1 MNDHSPSSR
10 RNFLK
15 LAAAASASSY
25 LLGVQQ
31 RATSTP
37 NNTQS
42 DLILINGRIATQDA
56 HRSFVDAVAIK
67 NGRFLVVGTEKEV
80 MATRGDTTQVINLR
94 KRIVIPGLNDSH
106 IHLIRGG
113 LTYNLEL
120 RWDGVPSL
128 ADGLRMLKAQ
138 VDRTPPNQWV
148 RVVGGWTEFQFAER
162 RLPTLDELN
171 RIAPDTPVF
180 ILHLYD
186 RALLNRA
193 ALRAVGYTKA
203 TPNPLGGEI
212 QRDSSGNPTG
222 LLIARPDATILY
234 STLAKGPK
242 LPNEQQ
248 LNSTRHFMRELNRL
262 GITSVIDAGGG
273 SQNYPEDYQVVEDLH
288 KRGELTVRIGY
299 NLFTQRPKQ
308 ELEDFSGWAKLVKPG
323 QGDDFYR
330 MNGAGEMLVF
340 SAADFEDFLEPRP
353 DLAES
358 LETELKRVVTLL
370 AQNRWAFRL
379 HATYDES
386 ITRFLNVFEQVNRD
400 VPFDGLHWFFD
411 HAETIS
417 DSNLERVKALGGGIA
432 IQHRMAFQGE
442 YFVNRYGQQAAERT
456 PPITR
461 MLEMEIPVGAG
472 TDATRVAS
480 YNPFVA
486 LYWLVTGKTVG
497 GTALYPENNRLAR
510 MAALRLYTVGSS
522 WFSSEEEQKGA
533 IVQGHLADLA
543 VLSDDYF
550 SIPAERIKSLES
562 VLTIVGGKP
571 VYAAKEFKDL
581 DPPSIPVVP
590 EWSPVATYGGY
601 YSAPAAPAAAKVMH
615 LCSALCNHI
624 HRATCQTASSTL
636 SNAGSLSSFWGGIG
650 CDCFAF

>member
-25 LLGVQQ
+25 LLGVQ
-31 RATSTP
+31 RIATSTP

-386 ITRFLNVFEQVNRD
+386 ITRFLNVFEQVSRD

-497 GTALYPENNRLAR
+497 GTALYPENNRLDR

-550 SIPAERIKSLES
+550 SISAERIKSLES